1 MRALLKYSELI
12 RTKTLRYF
20 KPSVIH
26 LLVFI
31 FIFISAQ
38 AFAEEKELDLQK
50 QFDQIKTQF
59 EKFDLKNLKIKDL
72 DNIQSK
78 AAGLQIKLDECVS
91 ANTVQIESVQK
102 NLKLLGEQVATE
114 ELDIKNKRV
123 ELEKQIQSADTDLKR
138 CNLLK
143 VQLNQIIENATQQ
156 RQNLLKSQLSSKEMS
171 LLSASKK
178 LAKLD
183 ETLVDTEAEAILP
196 LFEKIY
202 TAVSWPLLLLV
213 FAGIAIGFIWKRK
226 VDTSP
231 IVNNRFSSPTMFAA
245 LRGIKRTS
253 SIFLALLFAWLYIKA
268 QDSSSI
274 IFVRTLQYSLLLFL
288 TFAVMRGV
296 LFPDLLKNTSN
307 KYSRHTIL
315 TFSLL
320 FIIFSIISYAFSDE
334 TSGRFSDSAILYLV
348 WLVSLTIAALSFT
361 LMLWAVISNISTKR
375 SFSPTFL
382 IPMGIMLGSIITA
395 FLGYR
400 NLSNLLFFGTLNSLI
415 VMIFSYLLMRISS
428 EFFDSLDAGK
438 IAWQHKLRTAMS
450 IEDGRSFPGIIWLR
464 ILLFFTIVFIS
475 ISTLMFIW
483 GNSQQQISTTVMS
496 LKDGIKFGT
505 VDFDLLSILYALLIL
520 VIAFSVLPFIKNN
533 LVTSWLKHSNL
544 SSGAKDATQTLVGY
558 GGVAIAVLWALFVLG
573 LNFKNVAIVA
583 GALSVG
589 IGFGLQNIVN
599 NFVSGLI
606 LLFERPIRR
615 GDWIVVGNTEGYVRD
630 ISIRSTRIETFDRAD
645 VIVPNSELI
654 SNQVTNWMLSNNVG
668 RLKSAVGVAYGSD
681 VEKVMEVLETIAD
694 THPDVISDHPDYPI
708 RVLFINFGD
717 SALNFELRCY
727 VKNVDNRLRIQS
739 DINQS
744 IDREFRKENIEIP
757 FPQRVVHMENTE
769 DT

>member
-1 MRALLKYSELI
+1 
-12 RTKTLRYF
+12 
-20 KPSVIH
+20 
-26 LLVFI
+26 
-31 FIFISAQ
+31 
-38 AFAEEKELDLQK
+38 
-50 QFDQIKTQF
+50 
-59 EKFDLKNLKIKDL
+59 
-72 DNIQSK
+72 
-78 AAGLQIKLDECVS
+78 
-91 ANTVQIESVQK
+91 
-102 NLKLLGEQVATE
+102 
-114 ELDIKNKRV
+114 
-123 ELEKQIQSADTDLKR
+123 
-138 CNLLK
+138 
-143 VQLNQIIENATQQ
+143 
-156 RQNLLKSQLSSKEMS
+156 
-171 LLSASKK
+171 
-178 LAKLD
+178 
-183 ETLVDTEAEAILP
+183 
-196 LFEKIY
+196 
-202 TAVSWPLLLLV
+202 
-213 FAGIAIGFIWKRK
+213 
-226 VDTSP
+226 
-231 IVNNRFSSPTMFAA
+231 
-245 LRGIKRTS
+245 
-253 SIFLALLFAWLYIKA
+253 
-268 QDSSSI
+268 
-274 IFVRTLQYSLLLFL
+274 
-288 TFAVMRGV
+288 
-296 LFPDLLKNTSN
+296 
-307 KYSRHTIL
+307 
-315 TFSLL
+315 
-320 FIIFSIISYAFSDE
+320 
-334 TSGRFSDSAILYLV
+334 
-348 WLVSLTIAALSFT
+348 
-361 LMLWAVISNISTKR
+361 
-375 SFSPTFL
+375 
-382 IPMGIMLGSIITA
+382 
-395 FLGYR
+395 
-400 NLSNLLFFGTLNSLI
+400 
-415 VMIFSYLLMRISS
+415 
-428 EFFDSLDAGK
+428 
-438 IAWQHKLRTAMS
+438 
-450 IEDGRSFPGIIWLR
+450 
-464 ILLFFTIVFIS
+464 
-475 ISTLMFIW
+475 
-483 GNSQQQISTTVMS
+483 
-496 LKDGIKFGT
+496 
-505 VDFDLLSILYALLIL
+505 LIL